1 MLTTLAVSRY
11 RHITRI
17 TRLAATLVTATTLAA
32 ATGCGGGGDSSTGPS
47 NTNPVGIYALM
58 QVDSKAIP
66 AEIYHGPYFDASI
79 PHFYEQYIAKVTGGE
94 IILQK
99 GGRFHM
105 AVDGQVTADGKV
117 MTGTFGFDGTYVIDG
132 DQLML
137 TTDQGGEGTA
147 TIRNGTIS
155 SGADLMGG
163 GKQVNA
169 LVFRYRK

>member
-17 TRLAATLVTATTLAA
+17 MRLTATLLIVTTLAA

-66 AEIYHGPYFDASI
+66 TEIYHGPYFDASI

-105 AVDGQVTADGKV
+105 AVDGEVTADRKV
-117 MTGTFGFDGTYVIDG
+117 LNGTFGFDGTYEIDG
-132 DQLML
+132 DELML
-137 TTDQGGEGTA
+137 TTDGGADGTA
-147 TIRNGTIS
+147 TLGNGAIS
-155 SGADLMGG
+155 LSADLMGG
-163 GKQVNA
+163 GKQLNA
-169 LVFRYRK
+169 LTFRYRK

>member
-17 TRLAATLVTATTLAA
+17 MRATATLLIVTTLAA

-47 NTNPVGIYALM
+47 NKNPVGIYALM

-66 AEIYHGPYFDASI
+66 TEIYHGPYFDASI

-105 AVDGQVTADGKV
+105 AVDGAVTADGKSG
-117 MTGTFGFDGTYVIDG
+117 TGTFAFDGTYEIDG

-137 TTDQGGEGTA
+137 TTDEGGKGTA
-147 TIRNGTIS
+147 TLRNGTIT
-155 SGADLMGG
+155 SGADLMGD